1 MYLVQIKLQG
11 VPQATS
17 NKTTSMGLH
26 YDLEDKPE
34 NFRIIEALKNLF
46 RIIDNFLAEIARFF
60 EYYVRIWR

>member
-1 MYLVQIKLQG
+1 
-11 VPQATS
+11 
-17 NKTTSMGLH
+17 MGLH